1 MRHELEQYLLPRLL
15 PAKGRVEQGKKWGPV
30 VKFPV
35 LKLSG
40 QGKGMGRGSREI
52 RVKPWDPWGRGW
64 G

>member
-1 MRHELEQYLLPRLL
+1 M
-15 PAKGRVEQGKKWGPV
+15 EQGKKWGPV

-40 QGKGMGRGSREI
+40 QGKGMGRGPREI